1 VFGLNTESPLRIAV
15 RVDLLSSIEV
25 LSCLQPHAGSTHLV
39 HAPRICRR
47 TVCSIAGMLSQPIPK
62 SLEIYSSFELKK
74 MDANNAALAM
84 VLRLDLP

>member
-1 VFGLNTESPLRIAV
+1 MAV
-15 RVDLLSSIEV
+15 D
-25 LSCLQPHAGSTHLV
+25 
-39 HAPRICRR
+39 R
-47 TVCSIAGMLSQPIPK
+47 TVCSIAGMLSQPIPT